1 MKLCGPGSANCGFK
15 FSLNQLQQRHFLES
29 QKKVADASGFS
40 MNAAKKKRCPND
52 DVLERP

>member
-29 QKKVADASGFS
+29 RKKVVDASGFS
-40 MNAAKKKRCPND
+40 MNAAKKKGVRMMI
-52 DVLERP
+52 R